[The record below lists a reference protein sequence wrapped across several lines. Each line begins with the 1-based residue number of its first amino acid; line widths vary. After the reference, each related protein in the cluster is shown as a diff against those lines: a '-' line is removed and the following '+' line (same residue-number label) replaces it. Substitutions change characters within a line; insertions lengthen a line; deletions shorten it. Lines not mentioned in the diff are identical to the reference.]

1 VVLVGLSAR
10 SGLSRT
16 TDNFA
21 GGADSATGLGS
32 PLAFSLVEPCRV
44 ANEVL
49 REEVSDYKL

>member
-1 VVLVGLSAR
+1 MVLVGLSAR

-32 PLAFSLVEPCRV
+32 PLVFSLVEPCRV